1 MFYKYEIRKNNG
13 EDCLYL
19 YISLDYEFSNEFTDN
34 NNLSLLSKNYI
45 KTNNINFKGKSV
57 FFVVNGIVVKK
68 LDLNS
73 NKYVLNDSYSP
84 DSFLI
89 NLKLDDDSL
98 CEISLRDYLIS
109 ILLSYYDENIGD
121 EVLKSICILF
131 NTYSYKMMKE
141 NNFILESNDFARY
154 INYKEYKLNYNN
166 YTSIVKRINNIINS
180 VSCMYVAYN
189 NNYILPFIHFCNIG
203 KTITNSNYPYLS
215 SVKSYWDLASSNY
228 VRVSDFAYDVISN
241 LLNTSIN
248 NKTVIDINDNI
259 IFINNKKYTI
269 NEIKSVL
276 NINSNYIYII
286 QNKNY
291 IRFITKGIGNSLGL
305 SIYGAISIENNG
317 GNYINILNY
326 YFPKIVIYKHI
337 KELS

>member
-1 MFYKYEIRKNNG
+1 MFY
-13 EDCLYL
+13 
-19 YISLDYEFSNEFTDN
+19 LDYEFSNEFTDN

-121 EVLKSICILF
+121 EVLTSICILF

-141 NNFILESNDFARY
+141 NNFILENNDFARY

>member
-1 MFYKYEIRKNNG
+1 MFYKYEIKKNNG

-141 NNFILESNDFARY
+141 NNFILENNDFARY

>member
-141 NNFILESNDFARY
+141 NNFILENNDFARY